1 MAPRKGLPVTNAT
14 MSEPKLLQL
23 HIEEL
28 RVLARTNESNRGVL
42 IERNIEHYLNAE
54 SGSER
59 PALERLRDAI
69 DHEEAEKREGEDW
82 SFAKHFVRSWLSWLA

>member
-1 MAPRKGLPVTNAT
+1 

-28 RVLARTNESNRGVL
+28 RVLARTNEPNRGVL
-42 IERNIEHYLNAE
+42 IERNIEHYLNTE
-54 SGSER
+54 PGSER

-69 DHEEAEKREGEDW
+69 DHEEAERREGEDW
-82 SFAKHFVRSWLSWLA
+82 SIAKHFVRSWLSWLA

>member
-1 MAPRKGLPVTNAT
+1 

-28 RVLARTNESNRGVL
+28 RVLARTNEPSRGGL
-42 IERNIEHYLNAE
+42 IERNIEDYLNAE
-54 SGSER
+54 PGNER
-59 PALERLRDAI
+59 PALERLRDAV

-82 SFAKHFVRSWLSWLA
+82 SIAKHFVRSWLSWLRLPGRGSAPAS